1 MSYEYTVHIPENERN
16 LFRSIA
22 KKMGWKATPTRGRR
36 LSAYEKS
43 KLEAKQKEYKEFS
56 SVDALLAD
64 LNN

>member
-1 MSYEYTVHIPENERN
+1 
-16 LFRSIA
+16 
-22 KKMGWKATPTRGRR
+22 MGWKATPTRGRR